1 MLIYSYLSNCKQRVK
16 ISDFYSS
23 WTEIL
28 FGVPQRSILGSLL
41 FNVLICDMFSFI
53 EDFKIVNYA
62 EDLTPFSAKVNHEP
76 VVEELEVSSS
86 VLFTWLRNNYIKAN
100 TDERHLLLSGSNK
113 LTANI
118 NGNVIESENN
128 QILLVTIDSNLPLN
142 KNINNVS
149 KKFSAKLNAV
159 TKI

>member
-1 MLIYSYLSNCKQRVK
+1 M
-16 ISDFYSS
+16 
-23 WTEIL
+23 
-28 FGVPQRSILGSLL
+28 
-41 FNVLICDMFSFI
+41 
-53 EDFKIVNYA
+53 
-62 EDLTPFSAKVNHEP
+62 
-76 VVEELEVSSS
+76 
-86 VLFTWLRNNYIKAN
+86 KAN